1 MLFRLE
7 YARRAACRLAV
18 ILFVSVVP
26 LLFANTVQVN
36 KEKVSAETVPKK
48 PAALQILDA
57 ESLQLGK
64 ILDREQ
70 RDFSFRLRNGQ
81 AKTLL
86 LKRVRV
92 NCPCL
97 SLQEA
102 PAELTLA
109 PGAEC
114 RVKARL
120 DAGKI
125 KASKFDRV
133 IMIEVEGEEL
143 QLVHVTGERVQM
155 LDFEPAP
162 GIDLG
167 TFAGVDVPW
176 SRTIRIKSRFAGN
189 QVLELLPPPEN
200 ENFAYKL
207 ERLSP
212 TEYQLEFTPKLPLP
226 KGSFKHIVD
235 ISTRGV
241 ERYGAVKVGLFG
253 TVTGWLLA
261 LDNPTLLI
269 DLKTVQPGK
278 SFTREVKVLAKSKEG
293 IDRRRRISPAARTNV
308 SADKLANV
316 QLVSAEEE
324 VAGSLNKL
332 ETWEKIATEI
342 EMAFP
347 TGVTLEKIPQ
357 EDGLV
362 LKMTFPEDFF
372 SQRLRS
378 TVQVS
383 FQKKVID
390 RLRIVGWK

>member
-1 MLFRLE
+1 
-7 YARRAACRLAV
+7 
-18 ILFVSVVP
+18 
-26 LLFANTVQVN
+26 
-36 KEKVSAETVPKK
+36 
-48 PAALQILDA
+48 
-57 ESLQLGK
+57 
-64 ILDREQ
+64 
-70 RDFSFRLRNGQ
+70 
-81 AKTLL
+81 L